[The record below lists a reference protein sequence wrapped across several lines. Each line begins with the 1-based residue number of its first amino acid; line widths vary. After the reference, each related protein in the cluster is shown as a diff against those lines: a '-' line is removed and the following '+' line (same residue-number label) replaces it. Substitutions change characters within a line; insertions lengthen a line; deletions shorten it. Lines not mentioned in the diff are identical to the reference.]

1 MQVSEL
7 CETEVVCC
15 GPEATVGEIAR
26 LMREHHVGDVV
37 VTGRNVQLHMPLGI
51 VTDRDI
57 VVQALAAEVEL
68 ALLTAGDMMSAPPVT
83 VDNHATLE
91 EALQTMH
98 QHKVR
103 RLPVVREDGTLYGLL
118 AADSLIYRLA
128 AMTMSM
134 ASVMARQPRVE
145 AQKRT

>member
-1 MQVSEL
+1 MLVCEL
-7 CETEVVCC
+7 CNTEVICC
-15 GPEATVGEIAR
+15 EPEATVGEIAK

-37 VTGRNVQLHMPLGI
+37 VTGRNAQLRMPLGI

-57 VVQALAAEVEL
+57 VVQALAAEVDL
-68 ALLTAGDMMSAPPVT
+68 TLLTAGDMMSAPPVT
-83 VDNHATLE
+83 INDGASLE

-103 RLPVVREDGTLYGLL
+103 RLPVVRTDGTLYGLL
-118 AADSLIYRLA
+118 SADSLIHRLA

-145 AQKRT
+145 AQKRS